1 MTPPKRISVSLTVW
15 SQMMRSRA
23 YRLLRMRAWFP
34 HVPLALIVGLAGLT
48 QLLLTSGSLQRLI
61 ARSASGTSI
70 VSNVAG
76 GLDIPGIRGVPQEA
90 IGALLLIVGIG
101 MLWRSRLAWVL
112 AFLLTLA
119 TVILEL
125 SPLSSASRSLIFFSV
140 LLLVLLLLFR
150 RSFNRASLA
159 TGTLFALTG
168 VLVALGYGVLGSY
181 ILGAG
186 FNPRIRNVVDAIY
199 FAVVTMST
207 VGFGDITPRT
217 PEARLF
223 TVSLIVLGLAVFA
236 TSLTAIVGP
245 LIDSRMAK
253 FLQPKRKKM
262 KRASH
267 IIVIGDG
274 PLARSAIKALT
285 ARGLQ
290 ATAIWPARPPEDA
303 DPPEDLVVGDASDS
317 EVLHHANV
325 EQARALL
332 ALSEDDSFNAFVIL
346 AAKEMSPG
354 VRTVAAVSNVGNTNR
369 VTRVHPDV
377 VLALPLVGGELLAM
391 ALSGEEVK
399 ADELVNQLLKLG

>member
-1 MTPPKRISVSLTVW
+1 VTPQKRISVTFAVW

-23 YRLLRMRAWFP
+23 YRLLRMRVWFP
-34 HVPLALIVGLAGLT
+34 HVPLALVVGLTGLT
-48 QLLLTSGSLQRLI
+48 QLLLTSGSVQRLI
-61 ARSASGTSI
+61 ARTASGNSI

-101 MLWRSRLAWVL
+101 LLWRSRLAWVL
-112 AFLLTLA
+112 TFLLTLA

-150 RSFNRASLA
+150 NSFNRASLA
-159 TGTLFALTG
+159 TSTLFALTG
-168 VLVALGYGVLGSY
+168 ILFALGYGVLGSY

-186 FNPRIRNVVDAIY
+186 FNPKIRNVVEAVY

-207 VGFGDITPRT
+207 VGYGDITPRT

-223 TVSLIVLGLAVFA
+223 TVSLIVFGLAVFA

-253 FLQPKRKKM
+253 LLQPKRKKM

-267 IIVIGDG
+267 VIVIGDG
-274 PLARSAIKALT
+274 SLARSALKALT

-290 ATAIWPARPPEDA
+290 VTAIRLAQRPQDTA
-303 DPPEDLVVGDASDS
+303 PPEDLIIGDASDTGL
-317 EVLHHANV
+317 LHSANV
-325 EQARALL
+325 EQARAVL
-332 ALSEDDSFNAFVIL
+332 ALSEDDSYNAFVIL
-346 AAKEMSPG
+346 AAKEMNAG
-354 VRTVAAVSNVGNTNR
+354 ARTVAAVNDAENTSR

-377 VLALPLVGGELLAM
+377 VLALPLIGGELLAM

-399 ADELVNQLLKLG
+399 ADELVDQLLKLG